1 MTEETKKKSGLG
13 RYLGNS
19 AWIMSD
25 NLISSG
31 CGLIGLAFVARVL
44 GPEEYG
50 AYAYVFALAQIFSVL
65 GQMGLGA
72 LLARELVDKPD
83 EHPRTLGTA
92 TGMRGLG
99 FLAGAIGILLYGLLL
114 PEHSATEKQ
123 LFVVAAIYV
132 LFSTIPIM
140 FDGWFRSQVEA
151 RYSAMSG
158 IVGNLTGSALKV
170 VAVLAGGGVILVGA
184 IQALSI
190 MITSLFMIIFFKM
203 RKGPRIRSWKF
214 DPQRAREILAESGFV
229 FLGSILAVIYLKV
242 DLAMLRWWTDSETVG
257 LYAISARIS
266 EVFYFVPQ
274 AIVAT
279 FVPKLVELRKSS
291 MSIFDQRFQDL
302 LRILALLAYVV
313 LAGILLFGP
322 VLMIA
327 VFGESYRGA
336 IPILMVHVMSLP
348 FIFLR
353 FAFSPWIVIVKF
365 AQFSLISQGMGA
377 ALNVLLNI
385 ILIPQYGMM
394 GAAIATLISYA
405 GASYFALLLSART
418 RPVFWMMSTA
428 FITPWKAVH
437 SFRALQNGGKTS

>member
-1 MTEETKKKSGLG
+1 
-13 RYLGNS
+13 
-19 AWIMSD
+19 MSD

-31 CGLIGLAFVARVL
+31 CGLIALAFVARVL

-83 EHPRTLGTA
+83 EHSRTLGTA
-92 TGMRGLG
+92 AGMRGIG

-114 PEHSATEKQ
+114 PEHSSTEKW
-123 LFVVAAIYV
+123 LFVVAAVYV

-158 IVGNLTGSALKV
+158 IIGNLMGSALKIG
-170 VAVLAGGGVILVGA
+170 AVLAGSGVILVGI

-190 MITSLFMIIFFKM
+190 MITSFFLITFFKM
-203 RKGPRIRSWKF
+203 RKGPRIRSWTF
-214 DPQRAREILAESGFV
+214 DPQRAREILSESGFV
-229 FLGSILAVIYLKV
+229 FLGSILAVIYLKI
-242 DLAMLRWWTDSETVG
+242 DLAMLRWWADSETVG
-257 LYAISARIS
+257 LYAISARLS

-279 FVPKLVELRKSS
+279 FVPRLVELRKSDL
-291 MSIFDQRFQDL
+291 SIFDRRFQDL

-313 LAGILLFGP
+313 LAGILLLGP
-322 VLMIA
+322 ILMIM
-327 VFGESYRGA
+327 VFGENYRDA
-336 IPILMVHVMSLP
+336 IPILMVHVLSLP

-365 AQFSLISQGMGA
+365 PQFSLISQGIGA

-385 ILIPQYGMM
+385 LLIPSYGMM
-394 GAAIATLISYA
+394 GAAVATLISYA

-418 RPVFWMMSTA
+418 RPVFWMMSAA
-428 FITPWKAVH
+428 FIAPWKAVS
-437 SFRALQNGGKTS
+437 SFRAFKNGGKTS